1 MRTIAHHPSPP
12 TMATRPALPTL
23 LLLLLAS
30 AAWAQT
36 PAPAAKG
43 DQPVKPVPAAAL
55 APPAKTDAKS
65 QLASLSAK
73 GLFVGDQ
80 LSETARKKLAELV
93 IDAIGRRVE
102 VAFIVPTGP
111 WNLEGSGSD
120 ERDLTPKR
128 LEAVKRYLIE
138 RGVPPR
144 QLVVESRVDAKL
156 KEPRLDVQ
164 VVTRPG
170 GD

>member
-1 MRTIAHHPSPP
+1 MKRLHVPVVA
-12 TMATRPALPTL
+12 MVC
-23 LLLLLAS
+23 LAS
-30 AAWAQT
+30 AIGLGAQ
-36 PAPAAKG
+36 PAPTKAE
-43 DQPVKPVPAAAL
+43 QPVKPLPTAAL
-55 APPAKTDAKS
+55 APPAKSETKS
-65 QLASLSAK
+65 QLASLPAK

-80 LSETARKKLAELV
+80 LSEAAKKKLAELV

-111 WNLEGSGSD
+111 WNAEGSGAD

-128 LEAVKRYLIE
+128 IEAVKRYMVE
-138 RGVPPR
+138 RGVPQR
-144 QLVVESRVDAKL
+144 QLVVESRIDNKI

>member
-1 MRTIAHHPSPP
+1 
-12 TMATRPALPTL
+12 MALLVSAGGLGAQPAT
-23 LLLLLAS
+23 
-30 AAWAQT
+30 
-36 PAPAAKG
+36 AKG
-43 DQPVKPVPAAAL
+43 EQPVKPVPAAAL
-55 APPAKTDAKS
+55 APPARSDTKS
-65 QLASLSAK
+65 QYATLPAK

-80 LSETARKKLAELV
+80 LSDAAKKKLAELV
-93 IDAIGRRVE
+93 IDTIGRRVE

-111 WNLEGSGSD
+111 WNAEGSGAD

-128 LEAVKRYLIE
+128 IEAVKRYMIE
-138 RGVPPR
+138 RGVAPR
-144 QLVVESRVDAKL
+144 QLVVESRIDGKI

>member
-1 MRTIAHHPSPP
+1 MV
-12 TMATRPALPTL
+12 TRPMLMIL
-23 LLLLLAS
+23 LFATS
-30 AAWAQT
+30 AVAWAQST
-36 PAPAAKG
+36 AGPAAAAKG

-55 APPAKTDAKS
+55 APPAPGAIQS
-65 QLASLSAK
+65 QLASLPAK

-80 LSETARKKLAELV
+80 LSDAAKKKLAELV

-111 WNLEGSGSD
+111 WNAEGGGTD

-128 LEAVKRYLIE
+128 LEAVKRYMLD

-144 QLVVESRVDAKL
+144 QLVVESRIDAKL
-156 KEPRLDVQ
+156 REPRLDVQ